1 MNIQITFKGTRALRG
16 TDKRGEA
23 NLDNIYASKL
33 TKEKIW
39 PDFSEHFRSP
49 TTAGSYV
56 SDIQEIMDYFQKDFW
71 LIREAEVEVYYR
83 WLENKVKQ
91 GDLSPGTMA
100 KKIRELHSFADFA
113 CGRKKQYRIGKE
125 YRDYYQSYLRLL
137 EKQAPYA
144 KSVPPEHLDR
154 LLEAA
159 QEDLTAYGIILLL
172 YRAGLTST
180 EITWLRPQDLILYQ
194 DGAYASVKGR
204 RELCYLPEDVFGVLE
219 QYLLE
224 RPGQPFLFLSSR
236 GNQLNLMMISRLLK
250 RYERKAGIPSY
261 SAQSIRNSCA
271 FTLFAYGADE
281 EQTASR
287 LGVTGVQIRRYRQE
301 GYRENLQREAEKL
314 VKLKAEPP
322 VLRR

>member
-100 KKIRELHSFADFA
+100 KKSGNYIRSRILPADERNNTGL
-113 CGRKKQYRIGKE
+113 GR
-125 YRDYYQSYLRLL
+125 S
-137 EKQAPYA
+137 
-144 KSVPPEHLDR
+144 
-154 LLEAA
+154 
-159 QEDLTAYGIILLL
+159 TGII
-172 YRAGLTST
+172 
-180 EITWLRPQDLILYQ
+180 
-194 DGAYASVKGR
+194 
-204 RELCYLPEDVFGVLE
+204 
-219 QYLLE
+219 
-224 RPGQPFLFLSSR
+224 
-236 GNQLNLMMISRLLK
+236 ISP
-250 RYERKAGIPSY
+250 I
-261 SAQSIRNSCA
+261 
-271 FTLFAYGADE
+271 
-281 EQTASR
+281 
-287 LGVTGVQIRRYRQE
+287 
-301 GYRENLQREAEKL
+301 
-314 VKLKAEPP
+314 
-322 VLRR
+322 